1 MKYGKTIVPM
11 LSVAALL
18 LTACASDD
26 VTTTASKAE
35 AVNIAVSEVQAV
47 SRAGFVGELDPLF
60 IRATG
65 IGVYA
70 YVTSGTTWAAG
81 GSTRTPNFM
90 LNEHVTFESSQGW
103 VYRPLKY
110 WPNQAAEGSNPVDAQ
125 GGGQATTPGS
135 IDRVSFFAY
144 APYVEIDAVS
154 YNDATTAM
162 TAANT
167 DPDFKDEGILSLPST
182 DTEGTPKIA
191 YTVAPNP
198 AFSVDLMYGVA
209 ARRYTAEETTGGQ
222 GATVEEGMPFTD
234 MTKEVAGDRM
244 YFRFCHALTRL
255 MVYADVIDNEE
266 TPVDFLNT
274 RLVISGITIGG
285 GQLLYKRGILSL
297 LNTTADTPLWEYM
310 AGEVGSMDDYISTDM
325 KRQAEGAFTDAF
337 FAHQPLGVTTETQS
351 VFGLG
356 VDGRTPAAL
365 LFIAGN
371 RTDDPTLTVTYHII
385 RRDGTPPFGYTEA
398 RVTNTVELKD
408 VTFAPS
414 ETTVLRL
421 HFDFNEK
428 DPVLII
434 DSDKYTEQ
442 W

>member
-26 VTTTASKAE
+26 VTTTALKAE

-70 YVTSGTTWAAG
+70 YVTSGTTWTAG

-110 WPNQAAEGSNPVDAQ
+110 WPNQAADGSNPVDGV
-125 GGGQATTPGS
+125 GGGTATTPDD

-144 APYVEIDAVS
+144 APYVDLDAVA
-154 YNDATTAM
+154 YHDATEAI
-162 TAANT
+162 AAAD
-167 DPDFKDEGILSLPST
+167 DPAFTGEGILSLPDDNT
-182 DTEGTPKIA
+182 TGTPKIA
-191 YTVAPNP
+191 YSIAPRP

-209 ARRYTAEETTGGQ
+209 ARLYLANENAGSQ
-222 GATVEEGMPFTD
+222 GANVEEGMPFTD
-234 MTKEVAGDRM
+234 MTKLQADGQLE
-244 YFRFCHALTRL
+244 YRFQHALTSFTA
-255 MVYADVIDNEE
+255 YIDIIDNE
-266 TPVDFLNT
+266 DFPTDFANT
-274 RLVISGITIGG
+274 RVVISNITITG
-285 GQLLYKRGILSL
+285 GQLLYKRGVLSL
-297 LNTTADTPLWEYM
+297 LNTTANTPLWEDI
-310 AGEVGSMDDYISTDM
+310 AGPVGDMSDYIATAV
-325 KRQAEGAFTDAF
+325 KRSNEGTSVSAR
-337 FAHQPLGVTTETQS
+337 FAHQPLGVTTTEQS

-356 VDGRTPAAL
+356 VDGRTTAAL
-365 LFIAGN
+365 LFIAGP
-371 RTDDPTLTVTYHII
+371 RTADPVIKVTFHVMK
-385 RRDGTPPFGYTEA
+385 RDASEESGYSDKE
-398 RVTNTVELKD
+398 VTQSAVLKD
-408 VTFAPS
+408 VEFLPGHN
-414 ETTVLRL
+414 TVLRM
-421 HFDFNEK
+421 HIDFTES
-428 DPVLII
+428 DPVLTV
-434 DSDKYTEQ
+434 DPTKFTEQ